1 MLILNTILENL
12 TSRKDRTWKLTFS
25 TNELTPDQVKE
36 LSIALNK
43 FIFLALK
50 IDEFKSTEVTMLSDL
65 ESGMDDNAKTQSQ
78 RIKAVLYKLWNQNT
92 EGFDQFDTY
101 YRSKTEKY
109 IEHLKGKI
117 E

>member
-1 MLILNTILENL
+1 MLILSTILENL
-12 TSRKDRTWKLTFS
+12 TSRKDRTWKVTFS

-50 IDEFKSTEVTMLSDL
+50 IDEFKSTEVSILSDM
-65 ESGMDDNAKTQSQ
+65 ESGMDDNSKTQSQ
-78 RIKAVLYKLWNQNT
+78 RIKAVLYKLWTQNR
-92 EGFDQFDTY
+92 EGFDQFDSY
-101 YRSKTEKY
+101 YKSKTEKY
-109 IEHLKGKI
+109 IDHLKSKI